1 MRTTVDPGA
10 EVWEVLRGEQVL
22 RGESAREWASGSGRE
37 RGAAGARGDAVAPVW
52 QFGAPPDA
60 VLFPESAEEVQA
72 VVRAA
77 IRGGVSLLPAGT
89 GAWLSAGGWGRE
101 ARAIVSTARIG
112 GVVHYEPADLT
123 LTAGAGLGV
132 RALGE
137 LADRNGQWLPVDA
150 PGSVGGTLGA
160 AVACGV
166 SGPLQGCYGGVRDNV
181 LGLEVVTGDGRIL
194 HIGGRVVKNV
204 AGYDMVRLFTGSRG
218 SLGVIT
224 RVSVRLFPRPGADVT
239 LCFRGGAA
247 EVVGMARE
255 VCTAAFPVAAAEIVG
270 GGGVGADRPARGE
283 RGEGDAGMADGGGA
297 SDGGGTI
304 DDGGTTD
311 DGGMTLAVRLL
322 GSAEEVAEAGVR
334 AVASLDRK
342 PDEVLAGDDSAA
354 FHEGRTR
361 WEDGSPVVARLAALP
376 DRLGDVMGCAGR
388 VSAVVR
394 GEVAADAMRG
404 LVRVKGSCAAGREE
418 AVADCLVRARA
429 EMEDW
434 GGSLALSSAPREVV
448 EAVGWVGAGAGGVGG
463 RIKALFDP
471 HSILASGCP

>member
-1 MRTTVDPGA
+1 MRTTVDPIGA
-10 EVWEVLRGEQVL
+10 VREVLRGEQVL
-22 RGESAREWASGSGRE
+22 RGESARAWVAGSGRE
-37 RGAAGARGDAVAPVW
+37 RGAAGARAGATAPMW

-77 IRGGVSLLPAGT
+77 IKGGVGLLPAGK

-101 ARAIVSTARIG
+101 ARAIVSTARID

-181 LGLEVVTGDGRIL
+181 LGLEVVTGSGRIL
-194 HIGGRVVKNV
+194 RIGGRVVKNV

-247 EVVGMARE
+247 EVVGMARV
-255 VCTAAFPVAAAEIVG
+255 VCTAAFPAAAVGIVVG
-270 GGGVGADRPARGE
+270 GRAGTGRPAPSGRS
-283 RGEGDAGMADGGGA
+283 EGDDGMAADGVF
-297 SDGGGTI
+297 
-304 DDGGTTD
+304 DDP
-311 DGGMTLAVRLL
+311 GMTLAVRLL
-322 GSAEEVAEAGVR
+322 GSAGEVAEAGVR

-361 WEDGSPVVARLAALP
+361 WEDGSPVVARLVALP

-394 GEVAADAMRG
+394 GEVAADALRG
-404 LVRVKGSCAAGREE
+404 LVRVKGSCATGREE

-448 EAVGWVGAGAGGVGG
+448 EAVGCVGAGAGGVGG